1 MDDALSKVVG
11 IVMGCILL
19 FIMPVIIEK
28 SMQNRTIQ
36 TYVYSETVQ
45 FVDEIRNC
53 GKISS
58 ERMQEYRDKLV
69 LGEEILEMEIMIIS
83 ADPGKREN
91 QYTAQI
97 MSELEIN
104 RQLKV
109 CIGDFVRVR
118 IWKSRELFADY
129 GGRVRDET

>member
-83 ADPGKREN
+83 AEPGKRED